1 MSAKKRETQ
10 DKRFLGCS
18 ITQLEKY
25 YKESAYGRK
34 T

>member
-1 MSAKKRETQ
+1 MSAKKREIK
-10 DKRFLGCS
+10 DNRFLGCS